1 MRNFFRK
8 LFGRAKPLD
17 SAFHHRRQILPRVVP
32 AQNIWSF
39 YHVKEYVRGIHLQC
53 AYWKKRDRSSPE
65 YVMAR
70 AEARLVQ
77 WVYYAVSHEVSEE
90 GLCDRVA
97 TYAKGWP
104 YYPKT
109 MWEDGARHL
118 YRSLGGAVV

>member
-8 LFGRAKPLD
+8 LLGPKLFP
-17 SAFHHRRQILPRVVP
+17 SPPSPFHHHSKLVPRFGPPENSWAVSY
-32 AQNIWSF
+32 I
-39 YHVKEYVRGIHLQC
+39 KEYVRTIHLQC
-53 AYWKKRDRSSPE
+53 AYWKKRDRSSSE

-77 WVYYAVSHEVSEE
+77 WVYYAVTHDVSED

-109 MWEDGARHL
+109 MWEDGARRL
-118 YRSLGGAVV
+118 YRAFGTD